1 MKNSRSASF
10 GLITFL
16 FVGLFLLSSSDIFA
30 QKANFAGNWVLDEA
44 KSPTPE
50 NGFRMGATKLNAT
63 QDELKLTIERT
74 FKGRDGEDMV
84 SKEVFNLDGKE
95 SENLFFQSMK
105 RKSTATWSADGKI
118 LTIASVTFFERDGET
133 VEMKSSE
140 VIKLSAD
147 GNELQME
154 VTLNTPNGDMKSTL
168 VYGKAK

>member
-1 MKNSRSASF
+1 MKNFKSVSF
-10 GLITFL
+10 GALTCLILGFMC
-16 FVGLFLLSSSDIFA
+16 LSSSAVLA

-50 NGFRMGATKLNAT
+50 NGFRMGAVKLTAT
-63 QDELKLTIERT
+63 QDELKLNFERT
-74 FKGRDGEDMV
+74 YKGGDGEDIV

-118 LTIASVTFFERDGET
+118 LTIASVTYFDRDGET
-133 VEMKSSE
+133 QEMKSSE

-147 GNELQME
+147 GSELQMD
-154 VTLNTPNGDMKSTL
+154 VSINTPNGDMKSTL
-168 VYGKAK
+168 VYVKAK